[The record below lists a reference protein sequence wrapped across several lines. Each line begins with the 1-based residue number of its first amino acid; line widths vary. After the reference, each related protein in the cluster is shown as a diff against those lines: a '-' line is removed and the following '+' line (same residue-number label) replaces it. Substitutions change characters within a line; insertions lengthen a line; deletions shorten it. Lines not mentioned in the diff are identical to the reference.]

1 MRISCVLVSE
11 GPSDLCLQRITQ
23 LLVHDLFPNIEIEF
37 LPGDGAIIRNPPG
50 PVFAWIR
57 NAYQQ
62 FNPSLILVHRDSDN
76 EGPANRRAEIDA
88 ALFDLRLPS
97 TTKAARVVPVRKTE
111 AWLLADKQAI
121 LRVLKQTQFDPR
133 VVESF
138 PAFKN
143 IEDIEAKAR
152 LKKILEE
159 SRIFNGARR
168 KDINFSNDRQLLGRE
183 INDLASLR
191 KLPSF
196 QAFEEDLQ
204 NAINTLTS

>member
-1 MRISCVLVSE
+1 MRIPCVLVTE
-11 GPSDLCLQRITQ
+11 GPSDLCLQRLTQ
-23 LLVHDLFPNIEIEF
+23 LLIRDLFPQTEIEF
-37 LPGDGAIIRNPPG
+37 LPGDGTIIRNPPG
-50 PVFAWIR
+50 PVIEWIR
-57 NAYQQ
+57 NAYNQ

-76 EGPANRRAEIDA
+76 EGSASRLDEIDA
-88 ALFDLRLPS
+88 ALADLRLPS

-121 LRVLKQTQFDPR
+121 LRVLKQTKFDQR
-133 VVESF
+133 VLESF

-168 KDINFSNDRQLLGRE
+168 KDINFTNDRQLLGRE

-191 KLPSF
+191 KLASF
-196 QAFEEDLQ
+196 QTFEEDLQ
-204 NAINTLTS
+204 NALTALTA